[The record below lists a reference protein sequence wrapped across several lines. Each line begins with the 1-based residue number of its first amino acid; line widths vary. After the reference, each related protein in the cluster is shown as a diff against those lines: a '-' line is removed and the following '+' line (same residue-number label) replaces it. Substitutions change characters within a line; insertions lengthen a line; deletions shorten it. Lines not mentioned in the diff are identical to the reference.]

1 MTWGK
6 LITGATAV
14 APVKYYASSTIL
26 LSIRRHRQARRL
38 PELLPVCWFQKLP
51 QRVGIANLNIIG
63 AEAFFIQSC
72 PAIVIISSRSRSPTC
87 NLSQSNLKLC
97 TDRAQFCVVPPS
109 ETVTGTQRQTVFGAH
124 NWHTD
129 ISISKPIS
137 ATILRISAS
146 C

>member
-6 LITGATAV
+6 LITGASAV

-26 LSIRRHRQARRL
+26 LSIREHRQARRL
-38 PELLPVCWFQKLP
+38 PELLPVCWFQKL
-51 QRVGIANLNIIG
+51 QQCVGIANLNIIG
-63 AEAFFIQSC
+63 AEAFFIRSC
-72 PAIVIISSRSRSPTC
+72 PAMVIISSRSRSPAC
-87 NLSQSNLKLC
+87 NLRQLNLKLC

-109 ETVTGTQRQTVFGAH
+109 ITITGTERKAIFGAH
-124 NWHTD
+124 NWHTA

>member
-6 LITGATAV
+6 LITGAISV
-14 APVKYYASSTIL
+14 APDKDYASSTIL
-26 LSIRRHRQARRL
+26 LSIRRASQARRL
-38 PELLPVCWFQKLP
+38 PESLPVCCFQRLP
-51 QRVGIANLNIIG
+51 ASVGITNLNIIG
-63 AEAFFIQSC
+63 AEAFFIQFL
-72 PAIVIISSRSRSPTC
+72 PAIAIISSRSRSPAC
-87 NLSQSNLKLC
+87 NLSAMNLKLC

-109 ETVTGTQRQTVFGAH
+109 DNLTGTQRQTVFGAH

-129 ISISKPIS
+129 NLISKPIS